1 VSAYIE
7 TQTLDEDGNVIDE
20 SRRFLRHEDEPFDA
34 GDPLVLEVISDS
46 DEQDQDGS
54 WCRCQRL
61 RMRTESAE
69 ELERAI
75 CAGMAAGGDELDWDA
90 PEFSAAREASKA
102 ATWDFDGWRPVRNAL
117 LRGYVIL
124 GDTVF
129 A

>member
-75 CAGMAAGGDELDWDA
+75 CAGMAAGGDELDCADLSLPTVGTPPNRKSGTLRVSLKYGGRAKPIAIEDAWD
-90 PEFSAAREASKA
+90 
-102 ATWDFDGWRPVRNAL
+102 
-117 LRGYVIL
+117 
-124 GDTVF
+124 
-129 A
+129 